1 MRVIG
6 LERHDDSGAIG
17 TSSYGHTRIWRT
29 SHNEARYNDM
39 QEEALEIWT
48 EIEKRSGSKIILET
62 GLLWVL
68 HPKSELYAFVVSQGG
83 GEALTSK

>member
-6 LERHDDSGAIG
+6 LERYDDSGAIG

-29 SHNEARYNDM
+29 SHNESRYNDM

-48 EIEKRSGSKIILET
+48 EIEKRSGSMIIHET
-62 GLLWVL
+62 GLLWIL
-68 HPKSELYAFVVSQGG
+68 HP
-83 GEALTSK
+83 